1 MAFNLSQFG
10 WSIDQIFWETSYQSL
25 IIMLNSVDS
34 EKKIKDPENAEQAL
48 AAFFGVHVGDT
59 DAGR

>member
-1 MAFNLSQFG
+1 LAFNLSQFG

-34 EKKIKDPENAEQAL
+34 EKKIKDPESAEQAL
-48 AAFFGVHVGDT
+48 AAFFGVKPSGD
-59 DAGR
+59 DVAG